1 MPEKYKHGQ
10 TLMVELQ
17 GLEGQGL
24 SIWLGGMRQSTHSV
38 TSDTAV
44 REDITY
50 MRNCVFQ
57 EGKLSDR

>member
-1 MPEKYKHGQ
+1 MPENDKYGQ

-24 SIWLGGMRQSTHSV
+24 SIWLGGRRQGTQSIAAGA
-38 TSDTAV
+38 AV

-57 EGKLSDR
+57 EGKLSDK